1 MSDRATVAMSGTP
14 VKERFLGVDVARG
27 VALFSMLAANIW
39 DAAIGALDDGGQPVL
54 ATMTVAGRSAT
65 LFVMVAGIS
74 LAFITGGRH
83 PVQGRDRR
91 AAAVGLVVR
100 ALLIAAI
107 GLALGYASASGDLT
121 VILPYYGLFFLL
133 AIPFIGLRPRTLAF
147 IAGVL
152 VVVGPLILL
161 AATSLGLEPV
171 VDGSLTFNDA
181 VDDPAGFV
189 LQLFVTGFF
198 PAVVYMAYIFVG
210 LAIGRLDLSSTR
222 VATRLLVGG
231 LVLAVTAW
239 VASSLVLFGPGGLRH
254 LIAVARTSDPATAA
268 NNILWDA
275 PRLPSWWWLA
285 VRSHHAGTPFDMLH
299 TLGTAMAVLG
309 GVLLITKLRGA
320 RRVLWPVGVAGAM
333 TLTIYSAHA
342 LVLGSGVLLDNPLAL
357 YVASVAAALVFA
369 VLWRNFAGQGPLERL
384 VSIAS
389 GRARR
394 AALGWRWIGDRG
406 DSVSAGRSGGAPP
419 RTDPPTQDPSHPTN
433 PSRTTRRRPNDSSE

>member
-1 MSDRATVAMSGTP
+1 MSGTP
-14 VKERFLGVDVARG
+14 VKQRFLGVDVARG
-27 VALFSMLAANIW
+27 VALFAMLAANIY
-39 DAAIGALDDGGQPVL
+39 DVTLGGVDGGQPTL
-54 ATMTVAGRSAT
+54 AAMTVTGRSAT

-91 AAAVGLVVR
+91 AAAVELVVR

-107 GLALGYASASGDLT
+107 GLALGYASGDLN

-133 AIPFIGLRPRTLAF
+133 AIPFVGLRPRTLAC
-147 IAGVL
+147 IAGGL
-152 VVVGPLILL
+152 VVVGPLLLL
-161 AATSLGLEPV
+161 AATNLGLESV
-171 VDGSLTFNDA
+171 ADVTLTFNDA
-181 VDDPAGFV
+181 VDDPIGFV
-189 LQLFVTGFF
+189 LQLFVTGNY
-198 PAVVYMAYIFVG
+198 PAVVFMAYIFVG

-239 VASSLVLFGPGGLRH
+239 VTSSLVLFDLGGLQH

-268 NNILWDA
+268 NDILWDA
-275 PRLPSWWWLA
+275 PPLPSWWWLA